1 MCVRKCL
8 NLNGGAFGARVS
20 RIDKEVTLA
29 ERQTIADSKREFRQ
43 AFPHVIA
50 PLYRRLADEL
60 LVELHLLSHQTQ
72 FQTTE
77 LFAVGLET
85 VFETFSQGFR
95 PEHQQPELF
104 AALCSCNGFDPIQL
118 KQTSQD
124 CIASAA
130 KQDPAQSEQ
139 WIAAFRLD
147 DNAHYSRLMGVGL
160 YRIMQSARGS
170 AESPDDQALRDQSV
184 ALAETLNFPK
194 ERLEKDLGQ
203 FAANSERMSQAV
215 ELMKETIASERRKKE
230 QRLAEKAQRNA
241 SSPSTQSQ

>member
-1 MCVRKCL
+1 M
-8 NLNGGAFGARVS
+8 
-20 RIDKEVTLA
+20 A
-29 ERQTIADSKREFRQ
+29 ERQTIADSKREFHQ

-72 FQTTE
+72 FQTTP
-77 LFAVGLET
+77 LFAVGLEM

-95 PEHQQPELF
+95 PEDQQPQLF
-104 AALCSCNGFDPIQL
+104 AALCSCNGFDPDQL
-118 KQTSQD
+118 RQTCKD

-130 KQDPAQSEQ
+130 KQD
-139 WIAAFRLD
+139 IARAEKWTEAFKLAD
-147 DNAHYSRLMGVGL
+147 DAHYSRLMGVGL
-160 YRIMQSARGS
+160 YRVMQSARGS

-184 ALAETLNFPK
+184 ALAESLNFPK
-194 ERLEKDLGQ
+194 ERVEKDLGQ

-215 ELMKETIASERRKKE
+215 ELLKETIASERRKKE

-241 SSPSTQSQ
+241 STPSTQSQ